1 MSFQNYKGFYGS
13 RPVWH
18 SVQSGRAHKGMFM
31 DLVLQIYAY
40 LFNFTRE
47 SKLTNFRCTWLKYKG
62 KHTQI
67 ALTDRP

>member
-1 MSFQNYKGFYGS
+1 MAQDQYDIQCSL
-13 RPVWH
+13 
-18 SVQSGRAHKGMFM
+18 GRAHKGMFM

-47 SKLTNFRCTWLKYKG
+47 SKPTNFRCTWRKYKG
-62 KHTQI
+62 KHSQI